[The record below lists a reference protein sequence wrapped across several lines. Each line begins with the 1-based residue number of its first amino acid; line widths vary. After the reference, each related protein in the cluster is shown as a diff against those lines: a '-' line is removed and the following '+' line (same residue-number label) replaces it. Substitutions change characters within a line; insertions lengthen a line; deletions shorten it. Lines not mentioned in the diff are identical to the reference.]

1 MARITPRIDVAA
13 KAGRNKPVKHVVKLE
28 TLLRH
33 LRTGAPT
40 AAKKPRGLKVH
51 AATQSDETR
60 KLLADLERQTR
71 ALRRTVPTQPAAARG
86 ARKK

>member
-13 KAGRNKPVKHVVKLE
+13 KAGRNKPVKHVMKLE

-33 LRTGAPT
+33 LRTGAPA
-40 AAKKPRGLKVH
+40 AAKKPHGLKVH
-51 AATQSDETR
+51 AGRQSDETR

-71 ALRRTVPTQPAAARG
+71 ALRRAAAKSTSQ
-86 ARKK
+86 AKK

>member
-1 MARITPRIDVAA
+1 M
-13 KAGRNKPVKHVVKLE
+13 KLE

-33 LRTGAPT
+33 LRTGAPA

-51 AATQSDETR
+51 AATQSAETH

-71 ALRRTVPTQPAAARG
+71 ALRRAVPKQPAAARG
-86 ARKK
+86 ARRK